1 VMNGKRWDLAVEL
14 LESGE
19 SVVALGDCL
28 IAYREVAGPRMTGNI
43 RVEILSTAASESLTL
58 VGATE
63 DIVRGLAQVDLLLSD
78 DRVADIVRQHG
89 LKLDHV
95 KDYDI
100 GRKRLASIAE
110 DWSVTW
116 EAQARPRA

>member
-1 VMNGKRWDLAVEL
+1 
-14 LESGE
+14 
-19 SVVALGDCL
+19 
-28 IAYREVAGPRMTGNI
+28 
-43 RVEILSTAASESLTL
+43 
-58 VGATE
+58 
-63 DIVRGLAQVDLLLSD
+63 
-78 DRVADIVRQHG
+78 

>member
-1 VMNGKRWDLAVEL
+1 
-14 LESGE
+14 
-19 SVVALGDCL
+19 
-28 IAYREVAGPRMTGNI
+28 MTGNI